1 MLYNICKLRNK
12 SSTIL
17 IVIKPCDDLHPNRV
31 NMHMFS
37 SVLRAQVD
45 SYGTVQPH
53 TLIRQYMDYKH
64 WYDRTKL
71 TLKEI
76 QNVMFA
82 SSMNP
87 TAGSFTI
94 DSRLQRHFYVFALG

>member
-1 MLYNICKLRNK
+1 MLYNFY
-12 SSTIL
+12 
-17 IVIKPCDDLHPNRV
+17 IK
-31 NMHMFS
+31 
-37 SVLRAQVD
+37 VD
-45 SYGTVQPH
+45 PYGTVQPH

-64 WYDRTKL
+64 WYDRAKL
-71 TLKEI
+71 SLKDI